1 MSNPSAQI
9 KRPLSITTRIWGYAN
24 HLGMRA
30 KLIIIF
36 LLVKVIPLI
45 LLASLAWRQF
55 TIQGD
60 ALKNIA
66 VRDSWDAL
74 NNSAIENIER
84 MSTTA
89 ADRVASFLY
98 SRDSDIIY
106 VSKIEPTE
114 ENYQTFVNNTRSRL
128 IKPGQWS
135 LDPEINS
142 WVLDTPPPELPVGV
156 STNREN
162 EDMDGFHPRSAEPYE
177 YENTPIYDEMTF
189 IDLNGQEL
197 IKVINPESRK
207 KNYPLDPTKKNVADR
222 LNTYVKAET
231 YFAELPNLQPGQ
243 IYVSDVTGA
252 YVGSNFIGLYT
263 PENLAKASKTR
274 GYDIE
279 FQPERQAY
287 SGRENPVGQ
296 RFEGIVRWATPV
308 FNAQKEKIGYVT
320 LALNHD
326 FIIEQVDH
334 LTPMMERTVQISSA
348 FEGNYAF
355 IWDYRGRSV
364 VHPRHHSIIGFDPE
378 TGDPQIP
385 WLENSIYEAWRA
397 SGVPKWHDYVKSYP
411 LFNQQSRTKKPAAPL
426 TKASLVGLDCRY
438 LNNAP
443 QCTGWMDLTKD
454 GGSGS
459 FYILWSGLYK
469 LNTAA
474 AIPYYTGHYAPSK
487 DNGYS
492 KRGFGFVAIGSG
504 LDFFTL
510 PAKETEKTLT
520 KTVNE
525 YLKSTFLQLSVT
537 TVVLIV
543 LVVFIAIWMASVLTK
558 SITKL
563 IDGISRFRDGQRQFR
578 FKYPVRDEFG
588 TLADSFDEMAEAIEA
603 SVKNPMAIINMDR
616 QIIYMNARGME
627 LYNVTSEEVT
637 GQPYDNITAY
647 VHGSQ
652 YCPITAL
659 IEDRDAEV
667 LHLEEQQMYVRGK
680 ASYFF
685 NTEGEKAGYIIET
698 VNVTEMVLKQI
709 ELEKA
714 VEAANMANE
723 HKGEFLAHM
732 SHEIRTP
739 MNAIIGLSAIVQDN
753 INQIKTES
761 QELQEV
767 RDNVRQIE
775 SSSFHL
781 LGLLNDI
788 LDLSKIEAG
797 KIELANEV
805 VELPVLIN
813 TVTSIMKTR
822 CRDKGIQ
829 FIHPILDFTPHTFI
843 TDPLHL
849 RQVLINLLGNAVKF
863 TPEAGSIEFHIDRLQ
878 RQDDKSLVEF
888 TVKDSGIGISEQALS
903 AIFQPFEQGS
913 GKITRIYG
921 GTGLGLTISR
931 HIVRLF
937 GGDIKVKSQVGQGSK
952 FWFSVWLKETQ
963 SSLGVEPVVADP
975 AGRFVGKK
983 ALLVD
988 DVDLN
993 RKIAKAML
1001 KVTGISIDEANDG
1014 SEAVKKFSQSPE
1026 YTYDIILM
1034 DVQMPIMDGYQASEA
1049 IRGLPRPDAKK
1060 IPIIALTAN
1069 AFKDDIEKALKAGMN
1084 AHIAKPVKLDKI
1096 VETICKSMKIELRS

>member
-1 MSNPSAQI
+1 M
-9 KRPLSITTRIWGYAN
+9 WGLAN
-24 HLGMRA
+24 NLGMRA

-60 ALKNIA
+60 ALKDIA
-66 VRDSWDAL
+66 VRDSSVAL
-74 NNSAIENIER
+74 NDSAVENIER

-89 ADRVASFLY
+89 AERVASFLY
-98 SRDSDIIY
+98 ARDGDIIY
-106 VSKIEPTE
+106 ASRLEPTE
-114 ENYQTFVNNTRSRL
+114 ENYRAFVNNIRSRL
-128 IKPGQWS
+128 IKPGSWR
-135 LDPEINS
+135 LDPEVNA
-142 WVLDTPPPELPVGV
+142 WVLDDHVPDLPLGV
-156 STNREN
+156 STNKEN
-162 EDMDGFHPRSAEPYE
+162 DDMDGFHPRPADPFE
-177 YENTPIYDEMTF
+177 YNNLPIYDEMTF
-189 IDLNGQEL
+189 VDLNGQEK
-197 IKVINPESRK
+197 IKIINPESLK
-207 KNYPLDPTKKNVADR
+207 KHYPMDPATKDVSNR

-231 YFAELPNLQPGQ
+231 YFEKLPDLKPGE

-263 PENLAKASKTR
+263 PENLAKASQDR
-274 GYDIE
+274 GYEIK
-279 FQPERQAY
+279 FAPEEQAY

-308 FNAQKEKIGYVT
+308 FNAQNEKIGYVT

-348 FEGNYAF
+348 YEGNYAF
-355 IWDYRGRSV
+355 IWDYKGRSV

-378 TGDPQIP
+378 NGEPQVP
-385 WLENSIYEAWRA
+385 WLETSLYEGWQA
-397 SGVPKWHDYVKSYP
+397 SGVPKWFDYLKDYP
-411 LFNQQSRTKKPAAPL
+411 WYKDQSRTKKPAPPL
-426 TKASLVGLDCRY
+426 TKAGLVGLDCRY

-443 QCTGWMDLTKD
+443 QCTGWRDLTKD

-474 AIPYYTGHYAPSK
+474 AIPYYTGHYAPSEE
-487 DNGYS
+487 NGFS

-520 KTVNE
+520 NTVNE
-525 YLKSTFLQLSVT
+525 YLRSTFMQLSFT
-537 TVVLIV
+537 TLILII

-558 SITKL
+558 AITRL
-563 IDGISRFRDGQRQFR
+563 IEGISRFRDGQRQFR
-578 FKYPVRDEFG
+578 FNYPYHDEFG
-588 TLADSFDEMAEAIEA
+588 TLADSFDEMAEAIES
-603 SVKNPMAIINMDR
+603 SVKNPMAIIDMDR
-616 QIIYMNARGME
+616 KIIYMNSLGREM
-627 LYNVTSEEVT
+627 YNVNTEQIT
-637 GQPYDNITAY
+637 GRLYDNITAY
-647 VHGSQ
+647 IHGSP

-659 IEDRDAEV
+659 IEGRDADI
-667 LHLEEQQMYVRGK
+667 LHLEDKMSYVRGK
-680 ASYFF
+680 ASYFY
-685 NTEGEKAGYIIET
+685 NTEGERAGYIIET
-698 VNVTEMVLKQI
+698 MNVTEMVLKQI

-714 VEAANMANE
+714 VEAANLANE

-739 MNAIIGLSAIVQDN
+739 MNAIIGLSAIVKDN
-753 INQIKTES
+753 LSQIKS
-761 QELQEV
+761 DSPELHEI
-767 RDNVRQIE
+767 RENVRQIE

-813 TVTSIMKTR
+813 TVTSIIKTR

-829 FIHPILDFTPHTFI
+829 FIHPPIDFSPFTFL

-863 TPEAGSIEFHIDRLQ
+863 TPEAGSIEFLVRRLE
-878 RQDDKSLVEF
+878 RQDDKALIEF
-888 TVKDSGIGISEQALS
+888 VIKDTGIGITEQALS

-937 GGDIKVKSQVGQGSK
+937 GGDIQVDSQVGLGSE
-952 FWFSVWLKETQ
+952 FRFNLWLKETQ
-963 SSLGVEPVVADP
+963 SSIALEAPVTDP
-975 AGRFVGKK
+975 SGRFAGKK

-1001 KVTGISIDEANDG
+1001 KVTGIAIDEANDG
-1014 SEAVKKFSQSPE
+1014 SEAVQKFTQSPE
-1026 YTYDIILM
+1026 YAYDIILM

-1049 IRGLPRPDAKK
+1049 IRNLPRPDAKVV
-1060 IPIIALTAN
+1060 PIIALTAN

-1096 VETICKSMKIELRS
+1096 VETICKNMKM